1 MPVDKQVKYGREH
14 ERMKEKISEGLMLTP
29 AERHELALSLSFHVL
44 EVLKARGIEPYEEE
58 GSMTRTKRVIEL
70 RSRE

>member
-1 MPVDKQVKYGREH
+1 MPVDKQVNQGREH
-14 ERMKEKISEGLMLTP
+14 EPIKEKIGEGLMLTP
-29 AERHELALSLSFHVL
+29 AARHEPALSLSFHVL
-44 EVLKARGIEPYEEE
+44 EVLKARGIEPYKDE